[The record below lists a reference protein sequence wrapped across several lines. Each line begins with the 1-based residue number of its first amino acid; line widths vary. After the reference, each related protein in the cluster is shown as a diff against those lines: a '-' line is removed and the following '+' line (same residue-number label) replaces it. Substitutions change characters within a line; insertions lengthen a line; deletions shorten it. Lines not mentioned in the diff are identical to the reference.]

1 MTEALTSRATLTP
14 FSFLKLLA
22 ALLFFLGLDNRQ
34 GKWQAQRAGV
44 CVHPVFS
51 GLHIDSAILFRRG
64 PSGQPLFLINLNK
77 EYRQI

>member
-34 GKWQAQRAGV
+34 GKWQA
-44 CVHPVFS
+44 
-51 GLHIDSAILFRRG
+51 
-64 PSGQPLFLINLNK
+64 
-77 EYRQI
+77 